1 MTNQERYDELDNFI
15 STLKLLKDELYS
27 KDLIAEIDYILF
39 NTNYLDEKDEL
50 EELLAREYE
59 TDLRDRENEYWKS
72 QF

>member
-1 MTNQERYDELDNFI
+1 MSNQERYDELDNFI